1 MNQVNNEIQTV
12 TINLPQTERATLP
25 TTRKLYEKPRLE
37 IHEGYKVL
45 VAGGGSI

>member
-12 TINLPQTERATLP
+12 TTTVPQTEMTTLP
-25 TTRKLYEKPRLE
+25 TIHKLYEKPTLE